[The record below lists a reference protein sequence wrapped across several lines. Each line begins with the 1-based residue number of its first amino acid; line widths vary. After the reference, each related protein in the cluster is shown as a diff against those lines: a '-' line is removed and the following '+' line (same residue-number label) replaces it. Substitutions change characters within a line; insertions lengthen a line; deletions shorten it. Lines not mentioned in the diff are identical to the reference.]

1 VVVRVAAIDRISK
14 DELGK
19 QLRLKACSDQL
30 PVSSA
35 FLQRFR
41 GAGARGTD
49 KSASREAARTS
60 VGHNPPSQSNG

>member
-1 VVVRVAAIDRISK
+1 MVSCRSQELCEVVVRVAAIDRISK

-41 GAGARGTD
+41 GAGARGT
-49 KSASREAARTS
+49 
-60 VGHNPPSQSNG
+60 G